1 MDQSVRILTISSAR
15 LDTLSMRKHE
25 RYSNDECLVKT
36 VLNAYP
42 CGDKRRRKGIKSP
55 HRVAARESLQDRQA
69 MYEWS
74 RCDVTRPSIV
84 RGLRDARRRVS
95 IDAHVRE

>member
-1 MDQSVRILTISSAR
+1 MDQSVRILMIGSVR

-25 RYSNDECLVKT
+25 RCNNDECLVKT

-42 CGDKRRRKGIKSP
+42 CGDRKGIKSP

-69 MYEWS
+69 MYERS

-84 RGLRDARRRVS
+84 HGLRDARRRVS